1 MATIALSPS
10 ASTRTRRHPGRV
22 NPTHRSA
29 PIRLTRRGRL
39 AVFAAAVV
47 TAASFMTFVGDFAG
61 ASSAGGEAAT
71 GSYVVGPGDSLWA
84 IAQEVAP
91 AGDTRETVERIK
103 DLNGM
108 RSAVVFAG
116 QELVIPLG

>member
-1 MATIALSPS
+1 
-10 ASTRTRRHPGRV
+10 
-22 NPTHRSA
+22 
-29 PIRLTRRGRL
+29 
-39 AVFAAAVV
+39 
-47 TAASFMTFVGDFAG
+47 
-61 ASSAGGEAAT
+61 
-71 GSYVVGPGDSLWA
+71 
-84 IAQEVAP
+84 VAP